1 MPATHPPDDHYSRF
15 TKAYCS
21 VARTL
26 ELVGDRWTLL
36 ILREIFYGNHRFEA
50 FHQNLGIAN
59 ALLTK
64 RLKTLVDAGI
74 LGQELYRE
82 PGSRKRYEYVLTD
95 SGEQLLLPI
104 IALLEWGDRHI
115 PTKLTPLLRLVHH
128 ECGRPLTLKIECECG
143 SKVSLDEI
151 DGILRPGRRKIQ
163 LETAAVHSRR
173 KLKA

>member
-1 MPATHPPDDHYSRF
+1 MTAKQRKDEHYRSF
-15 TKAYCS
+15 TRAYCS

-82 PGSRKRYEYVLTD
+82 PGSRKRYEYVLTE

-104 IALLEWGDRHI
+104 IALL
-115 PTKLTPLLRLVHH
+115 
-128 ECGRPLTLKIECECG
+128 
-143 SKVSLDEI
+143 
-151 DGILRPGRRKIQ
+151 
-163 LETAAVHSRR
+163 
-173 KLKA
+173 